1 MTMLIAI
8 WVLCGVV
15 AGAIGASRNVGFA
28 LHALIGFLF
37 GPIGILTALLFKPTD
52 EDKYR
57 GKGDASGLTKCPDCA
72 ELVKVEA
79 RICKHCGGDLTI
91 ESANQNLTT
100 GASVDTEFY
109 RLYQI
114 EIYPDHCIVEGKR
127 FDTVDDA
134 KKLIDHSTLVNDW
147 PTHHASPFTRHRS

>member
-1 MTMLIAI
+1 MTALIAI
-8 WVLCGVV
+8 WVLCGLV

-57 GKGDASGLTKCPDCA
+57 GQGDASGLTKCSYCA

-79 RICKHCGGDLTI
+79 KICKHCGGDLTHDLGKQI
-91 ESANQNLTT
+91 SSAN
-100 GASVDTEFY
+100 ASINTELYRY

-114 EIYPDHCIVEGKR
+114 EIYPDHCIVQGKR
-127 FDTVDDA
+127 FDT
-134 KKLIDHSTLVNDW
+134 I
-147 PTHHASPFTRHRS
+147 

>member
-1 MTMLIAI
+1 MLALIVI
-8 WVLCGVV
+8 WILCGLA

-28 LHALIGFLF
+28 LHAIIGFLF

-57 GKGDASGLTKCPDCA
+57 GQGDASGLTKCPDCA

-79 RICKHCGGDLTI
+79 KICKHCGSDLTLSSVNLI
-91 ESANQNLTT
+91 SAATT
-100 GASVDTEFY
+100 PVDTELY

-114 EIYPDHCIVEGKR
+114 EIYSDHCIVEGNR
-127 FDTVDDA
+127 FNNIDDA
-134 KKLIDHSTLVNDW
+134 KKWIDQNK
-147 PTHHASPFTRHRS
+147 

>member
-1 MTMLIAI
+1 MTALITV
-8 WVLCGVV
+8 WVLCGLV

-57 GKGDASGLTKCPDCA
+57 GQGDASGLTKCPYCA

-79 RICKHCGGDLTI
+79 KICKHCRGDLTQDSGKQI
-91 ESANQNLTT
+91 SSAN
-100 GASVDTEFY
+100 ASINTELY

-114 EIYPDHCIVEGKR
+114 EIYPDHCIVEGER
-127 FDTVDDA
+127 FDTVEDA
-134 KKLIDHSTLVNDW
+134 KKWIDHFS
-147 PTHHASPFTRHRS
+147 